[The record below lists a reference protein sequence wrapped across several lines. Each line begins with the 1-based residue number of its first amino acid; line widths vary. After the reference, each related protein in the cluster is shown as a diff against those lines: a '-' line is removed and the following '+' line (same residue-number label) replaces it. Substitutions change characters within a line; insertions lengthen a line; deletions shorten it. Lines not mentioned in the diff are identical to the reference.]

1 MQSSHRS
8 RSMKDGTFGERRIP
22 LDYHSQWRDVVREEW
37 RPRACGI
44 AVLAMM
50 LEYAKP
56 GRDIPDLDRLIDDAV
71 ARGAHDPAIGWIHAR
86 LIALANEFDVAL
98 ESRVYRAKA
107 ADEEEHLASKGL
119 AEIAVELSALRPVIA
134 SVRRGFSDAGTP
146 HMVVLSG
153 AGEDVE
159 GKYFLVHDPDS
170 KSEEGAQYRRVS
182 REQFEKNWRKL
193 AIFWKHSGAARGDA
207 NSPKNPLK

>member
-1 MQSSHRS
+1 
-8 RSMKDGTFGERRIP
+8 MKDGTFGERRIP
-22 LDYHSQWRDVVREEW
+22 LVYRSQWRDVAREEW

-44 AVLAMM
+44 AVLAM
-50 LEYAKP
+50 LLAHAKP
-56 GRDIPDLDRLIDDAV
+56 GHDLPDLDRLIDDAV
-71 ARGAHDPAIGWIHAR
+71 LRGAHDPTIGWIHAG

-107 ADEEEHLASKGL
+107 VNEVEHLASKGL
-119 AEIAVELSALRPVIA
+119 AEISTELALLRPVIA
-134 SVRRGFSDAGTP
+134 SVRRGFSDTGTP

-153 AGEDVE
+153 VGEDAE

-170 KSEEGAQYRRVS
+170 EVEEGAQYRRVS

-193 AIFWKHSGAARGDA
+193 AIFWKPSGAARGDA